1 MGQLWLHSLVIFIVL
16 FLRNIQAQ
24 RTGKAFFTYFSFFRT
39 PRPGSSVFWSFYDFA
54 HCAWHWGRKGKGSW
68 RRTAT
73 ALLTLTLSSSVRTGW
88 NGSWFYSQRLLG
100 LRFQSFS
107 SSQTLFIWHLTKRFS
122 FLESLPLARIF
133 KKNLQLEDI
142 HFVDVIDK
150 CKPYVAGLAR
160 LNFSD
165 GKIKLMVNFIM
176 MNFLHV

>member
-24 RTGKAFFTYFSFFRT
+24 RTGNAFFTSFPFFCR
-39 PRPGSSVFWSFYDFA
+39 PRPGSSVFDHFTISLTVRGTEEGRARVHGVEPRQRFWLWLCPQASAQVEMAADFIV
-54 HCAWHWGRKGKGSW
+54 RGSLVF
-68 RRTAT
+68 ASKVFQ
-73 ALLTLTLSSSVRTGW
+73 AVKLSSFDTYLNASAFW
-88 NGSWFYSQRLLG
+88 KAFPWLG
-100 LRFQSFS
+100 F
-107 SSQTLFIWHLTKRFS
+107 LTK
-122 FLESLPLARIF
+122 IY
-133 KKNLQLEDI
+133 I